1 MKVASIQLN
10 VREDKEKNI
19 QKALKFV
26 DQAAKEGAKL
36 VCLPEYIDYMGP
48 DDKELKQKM
57 SETIPGSTTNLFSEK
72 AKALGIYINCGSF
85 MEKADDGRSYNT
97 SVLFN
102 DKGEIIATYR
112 KMHLYDVEMEDRISI
127 KESDAIKP
135 GSELSVVDTPVGKM
149 GLSICYDVRF
159 PELYRSLALQGAQIM
174 FIPAAFPIYTGYL
187 HWELLIRARAVENQC
202 YVIATGQYGFYD
214 TGEGVEDAKYGSS
227 MIVDPWGTVIA
238 RAPEGEGIITADI
251 DITKVDE
258 FRNTIPC
265 FKHRKPEYYQL

>member
-1 MKVASIQLN
+1 
-10 VREDKEKNI
+10 
-19 QKALKFV
+19 
-26 DQAAKEGAKL
+26 
-36 VCLPEYIDYMGP
+36 
-48 DDKELKQKM
+48 
-57 SETIPGSTTNLFSEK
+57 
-72 AKALGIYINCGSF
+72 
-85 MEKADDGRSYNT
+85 
-97 SVLFN
+97 
-102 DKGEIIATYR
+102 
-112 KMHLYDVEMEDRISI
+112 MHLYDVEMEDRISI

-187 HWELLIRARAVENQC
+187 HWELPIRARAVENQC